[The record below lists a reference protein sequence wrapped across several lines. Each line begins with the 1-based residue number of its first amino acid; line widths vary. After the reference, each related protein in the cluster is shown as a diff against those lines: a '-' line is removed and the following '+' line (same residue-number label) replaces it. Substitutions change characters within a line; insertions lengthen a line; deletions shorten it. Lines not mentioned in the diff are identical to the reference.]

1 MKVTT
6 IRRLSRGVAAMAFA
20 AVLALPVVAA
30 EPPAASLLAWSGVV
44 CIVVGLA
51 AGLRGA
57 IDAGLLLLLV
67 RYAAVLA
74 FTSAVDPLAW
84 AKAGATVA
92 LIDLAHGSFEAVL
105 PGDPGR
111 WRWGRTFVTAAIAA
125 AAAGVVV
132 LGTAAAPGGLV
143 VRIVAF
149 GALVASLALLVLLL
163 RRGAEPPVPSNR

>member
-6 IRRLSRGVAAMAFA
+6 IRRLSRGVAAMALA
-20 AVLALPVVAA
+20 TVLALPVVAV

-74 FTSAVDPLAW
+74 FTSAVDPLVW

-92 LIDLAHGSFEAVL
+92 LIDLAHGSLEAVYPAIRGGGAGGGPSWPPPSPPPRLEWWSWAPPPL
-105 PGDPGR
+105 PAGSSSESSPSGR
-111 WRWGRTFVTAAIAA
+111 SWRALPFWYCSF
-125 AAAGVVV
+125 
-132 LGTAAAPGGLV
+132 AAAP
-143 VRIVAF
+143 
-149 GALVASLALLVLLL
+149 SL
-163 RRGAEPPVPSNR
+163 R